1 MFNSSSASL
10 GTASR
15 VTSRA
20 TANGTFSD
28 FAHAVRLVARTLL
41 TRRDLPELSD
51 QMLADIGVTRSAALA
66 EAARLPWDLT
76 PKYHR

>member
-15 VTSRA
+15 VTASDA
-20 TANGTFSD
+20 WSD
-28 FAHAVRLVARTLL
+28 FTHAVRLVARTLL

-51 QMLADIGVTRSAALA
+51 QMLADIGITRSAALA
-66 EAARLPWDLT
+66 EAARLPWDLS

>member
-15 VTSRA
+15 GTSRV
-20 TANGTFSD
+20 TAPDTWSD
-28 FAHAVRLVARTLL
+28 FANAVRLVVRTLL

-51 QMLADIGVTRSAALA
+51 HMLADIGVTRSAALA
-66 EAARLPWDLT
+66 EAARLPWDLST
-76 PKYHR
+76 KYHR